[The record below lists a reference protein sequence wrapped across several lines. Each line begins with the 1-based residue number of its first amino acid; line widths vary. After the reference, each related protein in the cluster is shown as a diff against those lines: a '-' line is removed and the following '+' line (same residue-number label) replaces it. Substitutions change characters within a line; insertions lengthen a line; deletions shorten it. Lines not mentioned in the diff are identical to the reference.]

1 MGKKWPKRWVDE
13 LMNFRC
19 LDLCR
24 MNNLGW
30 TDTSGNNHD
39 VISSNISNVNCC
51 SEPTI
56 TAEQETASTV

>member
-1 MGKKWPKRWVDE
+1 MGKKRLKRWVGE
-13 LMNFRC
+13 LTNFGC

-30 TDTSGNNHD
+30 TDTSGNNLD

-51 SEPTI
+51 SEPMI
-56 TAEQETASTV
+56 VAEQETASTV